1 MPAASAAYDAL
12 PLPFP
17 PGQGRSLTLM
27 KPVAEQRSL
36 TVAWCVPVTDFDQW
50 ASTKPDVVWRLL
62 LQTRVDGGLA
72 KALRAEGLISGLDAS
87 VEELTRSFALLSV
100 SFDLTALGLKRWP
113 EVVSALYAYLQLLR
127 DRGVPRHVFSE
138 ARQINALG
146 FRYAEAP
153 EPQAF
158 ATSAAGTLPFYA
170 PNKWLTGPALLSD
183 GAATELQP

>member
-72 KALRAEGLISGLDAS
+72 KAGPS
-87 VEELTRSFALLSV
+87 
-100 SFDLTALGLKRWP
+100 
-113 EVVSALYAYLQLLR
+113 LQPYVR
-127 DRGVPRHVFSE
+127 E
-138 ARQINALG
+138 AA
-146 FRYAEAP
+146 
-153 EPQAF
+153 
-158 ATSAAGTLPFYA
+158 TLPREA
-170 PNKWLTGPALLSD
+170 GCNPM
-183 GAATELQP
+183 